1 MPRVKRDQ
9 SAGTGTSETK
19 NDKFQRLAKNR
30 VARATSALQSI
41 GKLANTYNYDYT
53 EAEAQKIIN
62 HLSKEMDELK
72 RRFSVKPRKPGNGFS
87 FD

>member
-1 MPRVKRDQ
+1 MIFSEACNQVGYNPDYSNAPTRIYAYFAYKDGQ
-9 SAGTGTSETK
+9 SFECFSK
-19 NDKFQRLAKNR
+19 
-30 VARATSALQSI
+30 
-41 GKLANTYNYDYT
+41 
-53 EAEAQKIIN
+53 AEAQKIIN